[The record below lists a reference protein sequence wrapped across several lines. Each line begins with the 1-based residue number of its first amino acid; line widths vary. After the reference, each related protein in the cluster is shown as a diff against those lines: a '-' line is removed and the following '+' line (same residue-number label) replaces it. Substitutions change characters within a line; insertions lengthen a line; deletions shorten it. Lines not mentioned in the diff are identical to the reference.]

1 MGKKQNGWK
10 WLTESIPAG
19 EAEAVSMQHLARVLD
34 IGERE
39 LRREVEN
46 ARRAG
51 ILICSSKNG
60 YFMPETI
67 HELKA
72 YARRAEK
79 RAKTNKACLRPFL
92 RWIRKAEAGRV

>member
-79 RAKTNKACLRPFL
+79 RAKTKAPQCENEAN
-92 RWIRKAEAGRV
+92 RKN

>member
-1 MGKKQNGWK
+1 
-10 WLTESIPAG
+10 
-19 EAEAVSMQHLARVLD
+19 MQHLARVHG

-39 LRREVEN
+39 LRRDVEN

-51 ILICSSKNG
+51 VLICSSKNG
-60 YFMPETI
+60 YFMPETFQ
-67 HELKA
+67 ELKS

-92 RWIRKAEAGRV
+92 RWIRKTEAKRL

>member
-1 MGKKQNGWK
+1 MK
-10 WLTESIPAG
+10 
-19 EAEAVSMQHLARVLD
+19 HLARVLD

-51 ILICSSKNG
+51 VLICSSKNG
-60 YFMPETI
+60 YFMPETFR
-67 HELKA
+67 ELKS

-79 RAKTNKACLRPFL
+79 RARTNKACLRPFL
-92 RWIRKAEAGRV
+92 RWIKKAEADGV